1 MAIVGVASVRI
12 KPDLTEFRKELNAGL
27 KAIKAEVRV
36 AVHADTKPAQAEIA
50 AFRKRND
57 GKDLTQNLVV
67 KTDKTETALR
77 GLVKK
82 IDFKGAFDGLNNGL
96 SSATSKMLT
105 FAKAGAAFAVVQ
117 SAASTLGP
125 ALVSAAGAAALI
137 PAALVG
143 GVGILAAMKL
153 GADGIK
159 KSFEGLTPTID
170 NLKTQVSGAI
180 QKGLVPGVNNLKTFL
195 PQISK
200 GLQDIGFAAGQA
212 FTRVTAMLNTGG
224 NAAKVNGI
232 FQQMA
237 RVVQN
242 LGAAFAPVVQA
253 FINIGAIGAP
263 ILTQL
268 TSGLGGVAQKFAAWT
283 ASAEG
288 AAAIKDT
295 ITGAIEAF
303 KLLGQILQQVVG
315 IATNVFSGLSSGAG
329 GLSGTLLPV
338 LTAVN
343 QALGSEGMQ
352 KALGGIGNAL
362 ATVGQAVGSTLGP
375 VVQTV
380 LPLLAQALQAA
391 APGISALV
399 QGFGELIKGVAPA
412 LPAIGQLA
420 SVLGQGLGT
429 VAKALGPV
437 LGQLATVLAGTLAE
451 AIPPLVPIIT
461 QLVTAVGQILTAVAP
476 LIGPLVQLAAAALQP
491 ILAIIQA
498 LIPPFQQLI
507 QSVLKAIQPLIP
519 PLSQAFTSL
528 GQALAPLA
536 GALGNALVQIFTA
549 IAPIL
554 PPLVNVVVALVN
566 AFLPLVP
573 VVTSVIN
580 IVTPIIALVAQVAAA
595 FISFQLS
602 ALEPIIKV
610 FGVVATVVGTSMS
623 SINNAIAGVISKVTG
638 IFSGFLSTVTSTWS
652 NITGSIG
659 RAVDNVKNA
668 ISNGF
673 SAAVDFVRGIP
684 GKILGAL
691 GDFGSLLFNAGRSI
705 IQGLINGIKSAVGA
719 VKDAVSGVLSAARNL
734 LPFSPAKE
742 GPFSGKGWT
751 LYSGR
756 SISEALAQGIRERG
770 GQPVTEMSK
779 VMEGVQG
786 ALTGNTA
793 FGASL
798 NASVQQSVSTQAA
811 FNPVPVNIFV
821 SGDEGAM
828 KDFINVQ
835 VDESN
840 RGVRRRVKAGTGGTA

>member
-36 AVHADTKPAQAEIA
+36 AVHADTKPAEAEIA

-77 GLVKK
+77 NLVKK
-82 IDFKGAFDGLNNGL
+82 VDFKGAFDSLNNGL

-105 FAKAGAAFAVVQ
+105 FAKAGAAFAAVQ
-117 SAASTLGP
+117 SIASTLGP
-125 ALVSAAGAAALI
+125 TLVSAAGAAALI

-159 KSFEGLTPTID
+159 KSFEGLTPTIN
-170 NLKTQVSGAI
+170 NLKSQVSGAI
-180 QKGLVPGVNNLKTFL
+180 QSGLVPGVNNLKTFL
-195 PQISK
+195 PQVSK

-212 FTRVTAMLNTGG
+212 FTRVTAMLNSGG

-268 TSGLGGVAQKFAAWT
+268 TSGIGGVAQKFAAWT
-283 ASAEG
+283 ASAQG
-288 AAAIKDT
+288 AQTIKDT
-295 ITGAIEAF
+295 ITTAIEAF
-303 KLLGQILQQVVG
+303 KTLGQIIGQVLG
-315 IATNVFSGLSSGAG
+315 IADKLFAGLSSGAG
-329 GLSGTLLPV
+329 GLSGTLLPALKAINEV
-338 LTAVN
+338 
-343 QALGSEGMQ
+343 LGSPAIMN
-352 KALGGIGNAL
+352 ALKGIGSAL
-362 ATVGQAVGSTLGP
+362 AEVGQAVGRTIGP

-380 LPLLAQALQAA
+380 LPLLSQALQAA
-391 APGISALV
+391 APGVSALV
-399 QGFGELIKGVAPA
+399 AGFGELIKGIAPA
-412 LPAIGQLA
+412 LPAVGQLA
-420 SVLGQGLGT
+420 AVLGSGLGQ
-429 VAKALGPV
+429 VASALGPV
-437 LGQLATVLAGTLAE
+437 LGQLAQVLAGQLAA

-461 QLVTAVGQILTAVAP
+461 QLVQIIGQILTAVAP
-476 LIGPLVQLAAAALQP
+476 LIGPLIQLAAAALQP
-491 ILAIIQA
+491 ILAVIQA
-498 LIPPFQQLI
+498 LIPPFTQLI
-507 QSVLKAIQPLIP
+507 QSVLKAIQPVIP
-519 PLSQAFTSL
+519 PLSQAFVSL

-566 AFLPLVP
+566 AFLPLIP
-573 VVTSVIN
+573 VVTSTIN
-580 IVTPIIALVAQVAAA
+580 ILTPIIALVAQVAAA

-610 FGVVATVVGTSMS
+610 FGLVTTAVGTAMS
-623 SINNAIAGVISKVTG
+623 SVNNVIASVVSKVTG
-638 IFSGFLSTVTSTWS
+638 LFSGLVSSVSGAWS
-652 NITGSIG
+652 NITGAIS
-659 RAVDNVKNA
+659 RAVDSVKNA

-673 SAAVDFVRGIP
+673 NAAVDFVRGIP

-691 GDFGSLLFNAGRSI
+691 GDFGSLLFNAGKSI

-719 VKDAVSGVLSAARNL
+719 VKDAVGGVLQAARNL

-756 SISEALAQGIRERG
+756 SISEALAQGISERG
-770 GQPVTEMSK
+770 GLAVDAMENTMKAVSGVTASPKFGSSVNATVQNSVSAAAAVANPVT
-779 VMEGVQG
+779 VVV
-786 ALTGNTA
+786 T
-793 FGASL
+793 
-798 NASVQQSVSTQAA
+798 
-811 FNPVPVNIFV
+811 
-821 SGDEGAM
+821 GDEKGLRQFVTAEIQDDNENI
-828 KDFINVQ
+828 KRFT
-835 VDESN
+835 
-840 RGVRRRVKAGTGGTA
+840 KAGKGGLS